1 MKKLF
6 YPVNPSVGERI
17 MEAARVQNREC
28 TMEFSVNTG
37 TKWFLDGFGWT
48 TGQAIAVL
56 GIDA

>member
-1 MKKLF
+1 
-6 YPVNPSVGERI
+6 